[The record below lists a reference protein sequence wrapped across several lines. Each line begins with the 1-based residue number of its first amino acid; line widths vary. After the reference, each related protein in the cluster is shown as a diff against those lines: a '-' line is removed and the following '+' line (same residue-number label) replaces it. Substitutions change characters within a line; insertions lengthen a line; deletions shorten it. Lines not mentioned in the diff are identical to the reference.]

1 MNRTSRDVDYWGGSG
16 EFKFGRPEPVNEKP
30 NFYRNDYFIVGADV
44 RGIDQDIKIH
54 GKFDGDPIFNYKET
68 LDTTYY
74 GGYIGFGGEYRASA
88 SSQA

>member
-16 EFKFGRPEPVNEKP
+16 GFKFGRLEPVYEKP

-54 GKFDGDPIFNYKET
+54 GKT
-68 LDTTYY
+68 AT
-74 GGYIGFGGEYRASA
+74 RS
-88 SSQA
+88 